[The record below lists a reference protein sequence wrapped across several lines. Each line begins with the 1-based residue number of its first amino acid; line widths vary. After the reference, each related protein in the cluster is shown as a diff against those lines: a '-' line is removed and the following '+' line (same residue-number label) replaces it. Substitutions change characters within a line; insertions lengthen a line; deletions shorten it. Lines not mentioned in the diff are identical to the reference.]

1 MENDDPNLLG
11 AKCKVAIM
19 KLFLNI
25 FSCCSQ
31 LLKTRKAALISCVD
45 IVTNTAE

>member
-11 AKCKVAIM
+11 AKCKIAIM

-25 FSCCSQ
+25 FSCGP
-31 LLKTRKAALISCVD
+31 
-45 IVTNTAE
+45 